1 MTNHVS
7 SAYNQFL
14 KVAILTT
21 TIFSITPIFS
31 LSLAQTTIET
41 EWLIAQ
47 QTTKSLEIGSI
58 THNGVNRALNPGET
72 LTITMK
78 GTKGVQASFL
88 IIGDKYTVREVSA
101 KEIEPGTYQSNIIVS
116 PRERIVEGAVV
127 GRLQRGKQVLYSAAS
142 QAFTYSREIAN
153 NPNSP
158 ESPQLPTENPSTSSP
173 PQANTTDK
181 NLCPPKFTS
190 HRNGEII
197 DNNGFLIQGKTK
209 PHAKVKITIT
219 SKLDLIGE
227 LLQFEGD
234 KLIDQTIKANSEGMF
249 QLAVPINSTAP
260 SGLKYI
266 INAVAILNNLK
277 SEPSQLTLVQP

>member
-1 MTNHVS
+1 MINNIS
-7 SAYNQFL
+7 SAYNQFI

-41 EWLIAQ
+41 EWSVAQ
-47 QTTKSLEIGSI
+47 QTTKSLEIESI
-58 THNGVNRALNPGET
+58 VHNGVNRALNPGET
-72 LTITMK
+72 LTLTMK
-78 GTKGVQASFL
+78 GTNGVQASFL

-101 KEIEPGTYQSNIIVS
+101 KEIEPGIYQSNILVS

-142 QAFTYSREIAN
+142 QAFNYSRGMAN
-153 NPNSP
+153 NLTFPQSQ
-158 ESPQLPTENPSTSSP
+158 QLPTENPPTSSP
-173 PQANTTDK
+173 LQAYTFDK

-190 HRNGEII
+190 HRNGELI
-197 DNNGFLIQGKTK
+197 DNNGFLIQGQTK
-209 PHAKVKITIT
+209 PHASVKITVT
-219 SKLDLIGE
+219 SQLSLIGE

-234 KLIDQTIKANSEGMF
+234 KLMDKTIKANSEGMF
-249 QLAVPINSTAP
+249 QLAVPINSAAP

-277 SEPSQLTLVQP
+277 SEPTQLTLVQP